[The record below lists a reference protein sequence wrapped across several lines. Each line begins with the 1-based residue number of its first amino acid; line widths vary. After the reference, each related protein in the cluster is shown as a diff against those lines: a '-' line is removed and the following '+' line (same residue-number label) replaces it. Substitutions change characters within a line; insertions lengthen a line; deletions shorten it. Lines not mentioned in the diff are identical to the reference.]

1 MNISIRNIIKTVA
14 REGWHGILKMEE
26 AYRDQQMSAPSKLI
40 EEYTTAL
47 SLENLAFAFVPL
59 SRTS

>member
-1 MNISIRNIIKTVA
+1 MA

-26 AYRDQQMSAPSKLI
+26 ADRDQQMSAPSKFI

-47 SLENLAFAFVPL
+47 SLENLAFKFVPP